1 MIFLPTRRPRL
12 RDPNEPREIAHR
24 IGNAQRSE
32 FERLLER
39 DPTNPRVRPTLP
51 AVKFLAIEELSS

>member
-51 AVKFLAIEELSS
+51 R